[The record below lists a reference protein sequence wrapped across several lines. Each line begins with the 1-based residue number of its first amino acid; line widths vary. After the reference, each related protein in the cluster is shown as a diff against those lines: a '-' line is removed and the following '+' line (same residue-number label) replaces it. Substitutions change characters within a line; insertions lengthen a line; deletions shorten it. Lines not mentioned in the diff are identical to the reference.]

1 MLYRGVILKNVAI
14 CSGWRKALCLQ
25 PGVKGDDGSDEY
37 DEVDGED
44 SSGLVV
50 VEVTLG

>member
-1 MLYRGVILKNVAI
+1 MLPL
-14 CSGWRKALCLQ
+14 CSGWCKALCLQ
-25 PGVKGDDGSDEY
+25 PGVKEDDGSDEY
-37 DEVDGED
+37 GGVDGED